1 MAEKILIT
9 PRSVTQ
15 KGHPSFQRLKD
26 ACYVIE
32 FCSPG
37 KLPDETELMRLLPG
51 CVGYLCGIETV
62 TGRLLKAA
70 PELRAISR
78 NGTGVD
84 NIDLDAAKAQ
94 RIRVLRADGTNARG
108 VAELTMALILA
119 LIRSIPFSDHGIK
132 QGGWERRIGIELS
145 DRTLGLVGCGKI
157 GRLVAK
163 FALDFDMKVLAYDPY
178 PDLEFKPSGRFSF
191 ASMDQ
196 IWTSVD
202 ILSLHCPPLGGDR
215 PLIDRETVAKFKK
228 GIFLVN
234 TARASLLD
242 EEAVFSGLES
252 GQIAGVALDVFPEE
266 PPRDMRLA
274 KHPRVITMPHCGGYT
289 RESVDRAISV
299 AVDNLL
305 QALGV
310 GRDGP
315 G

>member
-1 MAEKILIT
+1 MPRKILIT
-9 PRSVTQ
+9 PRSVTRH
-15 KGHPSFQRLKD
+15 GHPSLQRLEE
-26 ACYVIE
+26 AGFEIV
-32 FCSPG
+32 FCRPDRQ
-37 KLPDETELMRLLPG
+37 PDEAELMRLLPG

-62 TGRLLKAA
+62 TGRLLRAA
-70 PELRAISR
+70 SELRVISR

-84 NIDLDAAKAQ
+84 NIDLATAKAQ
-94 RIRVLRADGTNARG
+94 GVRVLRADGTNARG
-108 VAELTMALILA
+108 VAELTIAFILA
-119 LIRSIPFSDHGIK
+119 LIRSIPLSDHGIK
-132 QGGWERRIGIELS
+132 QGGWERKIGIELS

-163 FALDFDMKVLAYDPY
+163 FALGFDMKVLAYDPY
-178 PDLEFKPSGRFSF
+178 LDLEYKPSERFSF
-191 ASMDQ
+191 VSLDQ
-196 IWTSVD
+196 VWTSAD

-242 EEAVFSGLES
+242 EEAILSGLEL
-252 GQIAGVALDVFPEE
+252 GQIAGAALDVFPEE

-274 KHPRVITMPHCGGYT
+274 RHPRVITMPHSGGYT

-305 QALGV
+305 QALGS
-310 GRDGP
+310 G
-315 G
+315 

>member
-1 MAEKILIT
+1 MAGKILIT

-15 KGHPSFQRLKD
+15 NGHPSFQRLKD
-26 ACYVIE
+26 AGYETI
-32 FCSPG
+32 FCNPG
-37 KLPDETELMRLLPG
+37 KLPDEAELMRLLPG

-62 TGRLLKAA
+62 AGRLLRVA

-94 RIRVLRADGTNARG
+94 GICVLRADGTNARG
-108 VAELTMALILA
+108 VAELTMALILG
-119 LIRSIPFSDHGIK
+119 LIRSIPYSDHGIK
-132 QGGWERRIGIELS
+132 QGEWERKIGFELS

-178 PDLEFKPSGRFSF
+178 PDLEFNPSERFSF
-191 ASMDQ
+191 VSMDQ
-196 IWTSVD
+196 IWTSADV
-202 ILSLHCPPLGGDR
+202 LSLHCPPLGGDR
-215 PLIDRETVAKFKK
+215 SLIDRETVTKFKK
-228 GIFLVN
+228 GIYLVN

-242 EEAVFSGLES
+242 EEAILSGLEL
-252 GQIAGVALDVFPEE
+252 GQIAGAGLDVFPEE

-274 KHPRVITMPHCGGYT
+274 KHPRVIAMPHCGGYT

-305 QALGV
+305 QALGE

>member
-1 MAEKILIT
+1 MAGKILIT

-15 KGHPSFQRLKD
+15 NGHPSFRRLKD
-26 ACYVIE
+26 AGYETI

-37 KLPDETELMRLLPG
+37 KLPDEEELMRLLPG

-62 TGRLLKAA
+62 NGRLLRAA
-70 PELRAISR
+70 PELRVISR

-84 NIDLDAAKAQ
+84 NIDLDAAQAQ
-94 RIRVLRADGTNARG
+94 GICVLRADGTNARG

-119 LIRSIPFSDHGIK
+119 LIRSIPYSDHGIK
-132 QGGWERRIGIELS
+132 QGEWERKIGFELS

-163 FALDFDMKVLAYDPY
+163 FALDFDMRVLAYDPC
-178 PDLEFKPSGRFSF
+178 PDLEFKPSERFSF

-196 IWTSVD
+196 IWTSADV
-202 ILSLHCPPLGGDR
+202 LSLHCPPLEGDR
-215 PLIDRETVAKFKK
+215 LLIDHGTVAKFKK

-242 EEAVFSGLES
+242 EEAILSGLEL
-252 GQIAGVALDVFPEE
+252 GQIAGAALDVFREE

-274 KHPRVITMPHCGGYT
+274 KHPSIIAMPHCGGYT